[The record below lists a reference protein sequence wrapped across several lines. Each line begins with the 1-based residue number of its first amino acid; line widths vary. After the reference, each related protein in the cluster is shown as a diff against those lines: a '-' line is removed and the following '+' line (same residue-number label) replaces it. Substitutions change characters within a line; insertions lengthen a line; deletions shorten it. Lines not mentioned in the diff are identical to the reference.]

1 MSNCWVAVVKSSEY
15 ASELSDQVLVDHLRV
30 LSLDHVRNGEC
41 VSVNLTYDV
50 AVLHRLTHRSRHSC
64 ADKRVLDRDLLPGA
78 FGCCQLEDADHDA
91 VAVRQLDSMRLVRVA
106 MLEVRTRHN
115 R

>member
-1 MSNCWVAVVKSSEY
+1 
-15 ASELSDQVLVDHLRV
+15 
-30 LSLDHVRNGEC
+30 
-41 VSVNLTYDV
+41 
-50 AVLHRLTHRSRHSC
+50 
-64 ADKRVLDRDLLPGA
+64 VLDRDLLPGA
-78 FGCCQLEDADHDA
+78 FGCCQFEDADHDA